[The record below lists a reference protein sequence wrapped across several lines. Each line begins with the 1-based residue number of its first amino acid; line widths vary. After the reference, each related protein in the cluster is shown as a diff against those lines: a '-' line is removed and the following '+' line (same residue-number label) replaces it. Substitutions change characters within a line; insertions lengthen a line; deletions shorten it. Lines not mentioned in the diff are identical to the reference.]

1 MRHFNYARLF
11 SLLFPSYRSVTE
23 ARILEEEGDLGK
35 VRDLVFWLPSRSSTL
50 SCSGQIFSSIMHS
63 TYSHILLPILLSLA
77 SRAVIAQQIAAPNYD
92 QGWCYY
98 CSDDDAPA
106 LCNAQ
111 CTIAINSLCGQDLT
125 QSQLVT
131 EQNCTLQYKPPVN
144 PNFNQNGNTPPSPTE
159 SQCSI
164 TFNNILAS
172 CGRDAGSPNSAT
184 VNASYC
190 TTSGGGGT
198 YGWNDDGS
206 VMTNGL
212 GRYIVSTTG
221 TDQCG
226 QAEASWQQATSV
238 ILWNDSWIG
247 PNDQV
252 VLDTNPPPL
261 TGTAAALATAIP
273 TPNPECDTE
282 VCDIYD
288 NPYYATSPVGPWPE
302 GGKNSLRHRIVY
314 EGWSE
319 APNSQ
324 RLPNSIEDRC
334 GVSGGNYQAYMNG
347 TQNVADFDL
356 PSDLCWCIPD
366 AIFDASVGIQL
377 PDDTFCPAGTT
388 LQPGQEVNR
397 IELRRL
403 MERGLKM
410 RDPTRTVE
418 RDESREVKH
427 LRGRHW

>member
-1 MRHFNYARLF
+1 
-11 SLLFPSYRSVTE
+11 
-23 ARILEEEGDLGK
+23 
-35 VRDLVFWLPSRSSTL
+35 
-50 SCSGQIFSSIMHS
+50 MHS
-63 TYSHILLPILLSLA
+63 TYSQIILPALFSLT
-77 SRAVIAQQIAAPNYD
+77 SRVVLAQQIAAPNYD
-92 QGWCYY
+92 KGWCYY
-98 CSDDDAPA
+98 CSDDDAPP
-106 LCNAQ
+106 LCNSQ
-111 CTIAINSLCGQDLT
+111 CTLAINSICGQDLT
-125 QSQLVT
+125 QSQVVT

-144 PNFNQNGNTPPSPTE
+144 PNFNRNGAVPPSPTGY
-159 SQCSI
+159 QCNI

-184 VNASYC
+184 VNQSYC

-206 VMTNGL
+206 VMTDGL
-212 GRYIVSTTG
+212 GRYIISTTG

-252 VLDTNPPPL
+252 VLDTNPPAL
-261 TGTAAALATAIP
+261 TGSAAAIASTMP

-319 APNSQ
+319 ASDSQ

-403 MERGLKM
+403 MERGLKIK
-410 RDPTRTVE
+410 DPRRVVE
-418 RDESREVKH
+418 RDETREVKH
-427 LRGRHW
+427 LKGRHW